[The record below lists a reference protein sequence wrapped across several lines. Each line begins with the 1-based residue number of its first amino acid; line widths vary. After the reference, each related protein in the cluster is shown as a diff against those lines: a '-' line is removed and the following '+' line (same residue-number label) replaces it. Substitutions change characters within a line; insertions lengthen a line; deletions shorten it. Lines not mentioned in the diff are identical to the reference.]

1 MDIPVSALAGMVGLH
16 YGRSGKKRK
25 GKVGAGLP
33 LEPWAQ
39 DEEDEDD
46 DEDVPE
52 IMTEQEVDTEV
63 SEQEGG
69 EGNAAAEEVQIVV
82 SESQDKSLPVTPTSS
97 ISDTSSTPDIPLDS
111 QSVQVTEQVTCEK
124 ELPDVP
130 CK

>member
-1 MDIPVSALAGMVGLH
+1 MSALAGMVGLH

-39 DEEDEDD
+39 DEEDD

-69 EGNAAAEEVQIVV
+69 EGNAATEEVQIVV

-97 ISDTSSTPDIPLDS
+97 ISDTSSTPDIIPLDS
-111 QSVQVTEQVTCEK
+111 HSVQKTEQVTCEK
-124 ELPDVP
+124 DLPDVP

>member
-69 EGNAAAEEVQIVV
+69 EGNAATEEVQIVV

-111 QSVQVTEQVTCEK
+111 QSVQETEQVTCEK
-124 ELPDVP
+124 DLPDVP

>member
-39 DEEDEDD
+39 DEEDD

-63 SEQEGG
+63 SEQKGG
-69 EGNAAAEEVQIVV
+69 EGNAATEEVQIVL

-97 ISDTSSTPDIPLDS
+97 ISDTSSTPDIIPLDS
-111 QSVQVTEQVTCEK
+111 QSVQETEQVTCEK
-124 ELPDVP
+124 DLPDVP